1 MRHIKLDASSLA
13 HHLKDLSATAAGL
26 LALLPEAEKA
36 QLPLL
41 QAACREHGL
50 SLVGA
55 IFPALL
61 VDQAFVTEGAW
72 LMAFETMP
80 ARFALPEL
88 PADAQLAA
96 ALIADRARQGLTAP
110 QPGVPKPTLFMLF
123 DAMLP
128 NVASMLDG
136 LYLDLSN
143 RVDYAGVNAGSET
156 FQPMPCLFDESALFA
171 NGMLG
176 LILPGHTAAVL
187 EHGFV
192 RPERA
197 MSASSTEG
205 NRIASIDWQPA
216 FSVYQQVIKAE
227 YGIDLTPDNFYHYAV
242 HFPFGIQQA
251 NGDVAV
257 RIPVALAEDG
267 SLYCVGEIPE
277 NAMLVLLKAPALG
290 ESDCI
295 ANLARKLTAEN
306 GPQQGGELLTFYC
319 AGRRMHLGADAE
331 QELVALHAATG
342 VARMAGALSLGEI
355 GSTRRWGYPIFH
367 NATLVCTPWR
377 RQ

>member
-1 MRHIKLDASSLA
+1 MRHIKLDASSIA
-13 HHLKDLSATAAGL
+13 HHVKDLSATAAGL
-26 LALLPEAEKA
+26 LALLPESEKE

-41 QAACREHGL
+41 QSACREHGL
-50 SLVGA
+50 RLVGA
-55 IFPALL
+55 IFPALV

-72 LMAFETMP
+72 LMSFETMP
-80 ARFALPEL
+80 ARFALANL
-88 PADAQLAA
+88 PADALQAA
-96 ALIADRARQGLTAP
+96 AQIASLARQGLN
-110 QPGVPKPTLFMLF
+110 VPRAGGAKPTLFMLF
-123 DAMLP
+123 DSMVP
-128 NVASMLDG
+128 NIASILDG

-156 FQPMPCLFDESALFA
+156 FQPMPCLFDENASFG
-171 NGMLG
+171 NGVLG
-176 LILPGHTAAVL
+176 LLLPGHTAAVL

-197 MSASSTEG
+197 MCASSTEG

-216 FSVYQQVIKAE
+216 FAVYQQVIKAE
-227 YGIDLTPDNFYHYAV
+227 YGIELTPENFYQHAV

-295 ANLARKLTAEN
+295 AHLAAKLVAEN
-306 GPQQGGELLTFYC
+306 GAQQGGELLTFYC

-331 QELVALHAATG
+331 QELLALHAATG

-367 NATLVCTPWR
+367 NATLVCAPW
-377 RQ
+377 QAK

>member
-1 MRHIKLDASSLA
+1 MRHIKLDALSIA
-13 HHLKDLSATAAGL
+13 HHLKDLSATDAGL
-26 LALLPEAEKA
+26 LALLPESEKE

-41 QAACREHGL
+41 QLACREHGL

-55 IFPALL
+55 IFPALV

-72 LMAFETMP
+72 LMSFETMP
-80 ARFALPEL
+80 ARFAIPDL
-88 PADAQLAA
+88 PADAVHAA
-96 ALIADRARQGLTAP
+96 AQIASRARQGLTSP

-123 DAMLP
+123 DSMVP
-128 NVASMLDG
+128 NIASILDG

-156 FQPMPCLFDESALFA
+156 FQPMPCLFDENATFG
-171 NGMLG
+171 NGVLG

-216 FSVYQQVIKAE
+216 FTVYQQVIKDE

-295 ANLARKLTAEN
+295 AHLADKLVAEN

-331 QELVALHAATG
+331 QELLALHAATG

-377 RQ
+377 AK